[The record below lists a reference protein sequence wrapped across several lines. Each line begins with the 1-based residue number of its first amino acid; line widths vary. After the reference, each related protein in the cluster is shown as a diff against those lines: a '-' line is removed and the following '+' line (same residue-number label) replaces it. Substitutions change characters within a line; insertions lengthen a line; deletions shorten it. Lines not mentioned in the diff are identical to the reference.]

1 MKAREREGE
10 KERKSETERQGE
22 REREEVTTKYKTVVT
37 NSTAY
42 KSEHTLGRDD
52 RCTLLSIMIAF
63 LPYLGYAKYKNYK
76 V

>member
-1 MKAREREGE
+1 MYKIHYDCLPRNKQAKRRLESESEREGE

-42 KSEHTLGRDD
+42 KSEHTLG
-52 RCTLLSIMIAF
+52 
-63 LPYLGYAKYKNYK
+63 
-76 V
+76 